1 MHKILI
7 SGFPGRYQNYEH
19 AVIQSGFTFCYP
31 LAQANSPAPF
41 NLSELVNLPYDLLLL
56 PGGGDISPL
65 LYTHSGSSEAAYS
78 ECAAADFALDL
89 LQFQLLQTAVLM
101 KKPVLGICKGMQI
114 INVFFGGDL
123 YPHLP
128 TAQMHRYIGK
138 DQSHSICFCPDF
150 PMFSHIWGQGPDM
163 CEKLYSIL
171 SDFPEVNSAHHQ
183 GVNKIG
189 AGLIPFQWCEA
200 DHCVEAIVHETL
212 PVLGLQWHPERLHD
226 TALLSYFASL
236 ISH

>member
-1 MHKILI
+1 M
-7 SGFPGRYQNYEH
+7 
-19 AVIQSGFTFCYP
+19 
-31 LAQANSPAPF
+31 
-41 NLSELVNLPYDLLLL
+41 
-56 PGGGDISPL
+56 

-183 GVNKIG
+183 GIRRLGKHLLTIQHTEDF
-189 AGLIPFQWCEA
+189 LPET
-200 DHCVEAIVHETL
+200 IVHRHL
-212 PVLGLQWHPERLHD
+212 PILGAQWHPERLSGFVPESFGKILS
-226 TALLSYFASL
+226 LLLQSAQL
-236 ISH
+236 